1 MIIDQ
6 GWTDV
11 RKGRYDGKC
20 TKVDTIAVWETANGE
35 ECSKH
40 LTLGSGFKTVDLVRE
55 SKRRTGLVVGLI
67 ANESYKN
74 TFYFL
79 SYLSHC

>member
-1 MIIDQ
+1 MIDQ
-6 GWTDV
+6 GWTDA
-11 RKGRYDGKC
+11 RKGRYDGEC

-40 LTLGSGFKTVDLVRE
+40 LILGSGFKIVDLVRE
-55 SKRRTGLVVGLI
+55 SKRRTGLVVRLI
-67 ANESYKN
+67 ANECYED

-79 SYLSHC
+79 SFLSHC